1 MHQATVSHL
10 TREELVAAL
19 CSLPAPPTD
28 HGRVELVVIRPETG
42 LRLTPDCAQL
52 TPEEGVRGDRWRLLS
67 ENSLESQVTLIRAD
81 AARVFTN
88 GQPLA
93 LPGDNLLVDLD
104 LHENNLPA
112 GTRLRIGTALCEVTP
127 KPHTGCAK
135 FAGRFGAEARAITAD
150 PEFVE
155 WRLRGLHVRVIEAGE
170 VRPGDAIEVLSR
182 P

>member
-1 MHQATVSHL
+1 MHQTLLPHL
-10 TREELVAAL
+10 TRQELVDAL
-19 CSLPAPPTD
+19 RRLPAPPTD
-28 HGRVELVVIRPETG
+28 RGRVDLVVIRPESG
-42 LRLTPDCAQL
+42 LRLTPDSALL
-52 TPEEGVRGDRWRLLS
+52 TPDEGVRGDRWRLLS
-67 ENSLESQVTLIRAD
+67 ENSLESQVTLMRAD

-88 GQPLA
+88 GQPPA

-112 GTRLRIGTALCEVTP
+112 GTRLRIGAALCEVTA

-135 FAGRFGAEARAITAD
+135 FAARFGAEARAITAD

-155 WRLRGLHVRVIEAGE
+155 WRLRGIHVRVIEAGE
-170 VRPGDAIEVLSR
+170 VRPGDGVEVLSR